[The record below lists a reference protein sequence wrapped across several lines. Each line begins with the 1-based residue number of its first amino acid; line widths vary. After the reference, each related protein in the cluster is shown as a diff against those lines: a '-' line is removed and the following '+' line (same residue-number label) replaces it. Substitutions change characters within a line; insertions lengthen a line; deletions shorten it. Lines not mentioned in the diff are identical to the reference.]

1 MQQNI
6 EEMKYIEVRCIC
18 KPHSEMASDVLVGFL
33 SDIGFE
39 SFVETNDGLLAYISE
54 NDFSQSNL
62 DNVLQ
67 NFIPD
72 VEIDFE
78 INQMPDKN
86 WNEEWEKH
94 YFKPIVIDDKCIIH
108 SSFHEIEK
116 EYEYNI
122 VIDPKMAF
130 GTGHHQ
136 TTVLMMRNI
145 LDLDLQDK
153 TVLDMGCG
161 TAVLAILSE
170 MRGAK
175 RITAIDI
182 DEWAYNNARENLSLN
197 NMSRITALQGDAKL
211 LGKETYDVIL
221 ANINRNILLQDI
233 PTYAKVLNNKG
244 ILMMSGFYEKDL
256 PVITEK
262 CNKNGL
268 EHLHYIEKDGWVSV
282 IFGIS

>member
-1 MQQNI
+1 
-6 EEMKYIEVRCIC
+6 MKYIEVRCIC
-18 KPHSEMASDVLVGFL
+18 KPNSEMVSDVLVGLL
-33 SDIGFE
+33 SEIGFE
-39 SFVETNDGLLAYISE
+39 SFAEAEDGILAYITE
-54 NDFSQSNL
+54 NEFSQSEL
-62 DNVLQ
+62 DSVLQ
-67 NFIPD
+67 NFISGVD
-72 VEIDFE
+72 VKYE

-94 YFKPIVIDDKCIIH
+94 YFKPIIIDDKCIIH

-116 EYEYNI
+116 EYKYNI

-161 TAVLAILSE
+161 TAVLAILAE

-175 RITAIDI
+175 KTTAIDI
-182 DEWAYNNARENLSLN
+182 DEWAYNNALENLSLN
-197 NMSRITALQGDAKL
+197 NMSRITVLQGGAEL
-211 LGKETYDVIL
+211 LGKECYDVIL

-233 PTYAKVLNNKG
+233 PTYAKVLNDKG

-256 PVITEK
+256 PAIVEK
-262 CNKNGL
+262 CNENGL
-268 EHLHYIEKDGWVSV
+268 KQLHFIEKDDWVSV
-282 IFGIS
+282 VLEKI